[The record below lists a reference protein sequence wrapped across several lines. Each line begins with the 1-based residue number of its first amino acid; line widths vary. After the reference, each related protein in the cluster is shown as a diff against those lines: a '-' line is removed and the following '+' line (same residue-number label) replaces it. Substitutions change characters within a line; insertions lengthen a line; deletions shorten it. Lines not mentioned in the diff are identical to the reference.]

1 MVALVLGNEAVG
13 AVKTLFAG
21 SSYRR
26 WKISALLRNLA
37 ARHRREER
45 FGGRSLLLMLMLRR
59 GRLRP
64 GWDGV
69 EKVLLK
75 DAETGLVKTA
85 GRGGS
90 EFGPCHLG
98 HLPLLA
104 WVL

>member
-1 MVALVLGNEAVG
+1 MVALVPDNEAVG
-13 AVKTLFAG
+13 AVQVLFAG

-26 WKISALLRNLA
+26 WKISALPRNLA
-37 ARHRREER
+37 ARHHREER
-45 FGGRSLLLMLMLRR
+45 FAGRSLLLMLMLRR

-75 DAETGLVKTA
+75 DAETGPVKTA
-85 GRGGS
+85 GQGCS
-90 EFGPCHLG
+90 ESGLSHQG

-104 WVL
+104 WAL